1 MGLKSVSSEKYKS
14 RYIDCPNEPLYPF
27 GYGLSYTTFEYVNP
41 SVKVDNGI
49 YTVSIDVKN
58 VGKFAGKEVVQLYV
72 SAPNSFQMNKPEKEL
87 KAFTKTKELRPGETV
102 TATLKL
108 NTTDLASYDEASSS
122 WVVDAGNYKFLIGT
136 SSKDIK
142 AALDVDV
149 VSVVEKTNDILKP
162 QETVNTIKR

>member
-1 MGLKSVSSEKYKS
+1 
-14 RYIDCPNEPLYPF
+14 
-27 GYGLSYTTFEYVNP
+27 
-41 SVKVDNGI
+41 
-49 YTVSIDVKN
+49 
-58 VGKFAGKEVVQLYV
+58 
-72 SAPNSFQMNKPEKEL
+72 
-87 KAFTKTKELRPGETV
+87 LRPGETV

-142 AALDVDV
+142 AVLDVDV

>member
-1 MGLKSVSSEKYKS
+1 MCI
-14 RYIDCPNEPLYPF
+14 RD
-27 GYGLSYTTFEYVNP
+27 
-41 SVKVDNGI
+41 
-49 YTVSIDVKN
+49 
-58 VGKFAGKEVVQLYV
+58 
-72 SAPNSFQMNKPEKEL
+72 
-87 KAFTKTKELRPGETV
+87 RGETV

-142 AALDVDV
+142 AVLDVDV

>member
-1 MGLKSVSSEKYKS
+1 
-14 RYIDCPNEPLYPF
+14 
-27 GYGLSYTTFEYVNP
+27 
-41 SVKVDNGI
+41 
-49 YTVSIDVKN
+49 
-58 VGKFAGKEVVQLYV
+58 
-72 SAPNSFQMNKPEKEL
+72 MNKPEKEL

-136 SSKDIK
+136 SSKDILGRGSKDIK

>member
-1 MGLKSVSSEKYKS
+1 M
-14 RYIDCPNEPLYPF
+14 
-27 GYGLSYTTFEYVNP
+27 
-41 SVKVDNGI
+41 
-49 YTVSIDVKN
+49 
-58 VGKFAGKEVVQLYV
+58 
-72 SAPNSFQMNKPEKEL
+72 
-87 KAFTKTKELRPGETV
+87 RPGETV

>member
-1 MGLKSVSSEKYKS
+1 MEIPYRS
-14 RYIDCPNEPLYPF
+14 
-27 GYGLSYTTFEYVNP
+27 THP

-49 YTVSIDVKN
+49 YSVSIDVKN

-72 SAPNSFQMNKPEKEL
+72 SAPNRFQMNKPEKEL

-142 AALDVDV
+142 AGLPSAASAWRTDFHQTAHVGRGAHSLC
-149 VSVVEKTNDILKP
+149 
-162 QETVNTIKR
+162 

>member
-1 MGLKSVSSEKYKS
+1 
-14 RYIDCPNEPLYPF
+14 
-27 GYGLSYTTFEYVNP
+27 
-41 SVKVDNGI
+41 
-49 YTVSIDVKN
+49 
-58 VGKFAGKEVVQLYV
+58 
-72 SAPNSFQMNKPEKEL
+72 MNKPEKEL

-142 AALDVDV
+142 AVLDV

>member
-1 MGLKSVSSEKYKS
+1 MPHK
-14 RYIDCPNEPLYPF
+14 
-27 GYGLSYTTFEYVNP
+27 
-41 SVKVDNGI
+41 
-49 YTVSIDVKN
+49 
-58 VGKFAGKEVVQLYV
+58 
-72 SAPNSFQMNKPEKEL
+72 
-87 KAFTKTKELRPGETV
+87 LRPGETV

-142 AALDVDV
+142 AVLDVDV

>member
-1 MGLKSVSSEKYKS
+1 MSVIAISIVSESKCL
-14 RYIDCPNEPLYPF
+14 I
-27 GYGLSYTTFEYVNP
+27 LSAMVFRIQTFEYVNP

-49 YTVSIDVKN
+49 YSVSIDVKN

-72 SAPNSFQMNKPEKEL
+72 SAPNRFQMNKPEKEL

-142 AALDVDV
+142 AVLDVDV

>member
-1 MGLKSVSSEKYKS
+1 M
-14 RYIDCPNEPLYPF
+14 
-27 GYGLSYTTFEYVNP
+27 
-41 SVKVDNGI
+41 
-49 YTVSIDVKN
+49 
-58 VGKFAGKEVVQLYV
+58 
-72 SAPNSFQMNKPEKEL
+72 
-87 KAFTKTKELRPGETV
+87 RPGETV

-162 QETVNTIKR
+162 QETVNTIKH

>member
-1 MGLKSVSSEKYKS
+1 M
-14 RYIDCPNEPLYPF
+14 
-27 GYGLSYTTFEYVNP
+27 
-41 SVKVDNGI
+41 
-49 YTVSIDVKN
+49 
-58 VGKFAGKEVVQLYV
+58 
-72 SAPNSFQMNKPEKEL
+72 
-87 KAFTKTKELRPGETV
+87 RPGETV

-142 AALDVDV
+142 AVLDVDV

>member
-1 MGLKSVSSEKYKS
+1 
-14 RYIDCPNEPLYPF
+14 
-27 GYGLSYTTFEYVNP
+27 
-41 SVKVDNGI
+41 
-49 YTVSIDVKN
+49 
-58 VGKFAGKEVVQLYV
+58 
-72 SAPNSFQMNKPEKEL
+72 
-87 KAFTKTKELRPGETV
+87 
-102 TATLKL
+102 LKL

-142 AALDVDV
+142 AVLDVDV

>member
-1 MGLKSVSSEKYKS
+1 M
-14 RYIDCPNEPLYPF
+14 
-27 GYGLSYTTFEYVNP
+27 
-41 SVKVDNGI
+41 
-49 YTVSIDVKN
+49 
-58 VGKFAGKEVVQLYV
+58 
-72 SAPNSFQMNKPEKEL
+72 
-87 KAFTKTKELRPGETV
+87 
-102 TATLKL
+102 KL

>member
-1 MGLKSVSSEKYKS
+1 M
-14 RYIDCPNEPLYPF
+14 
-27 GYGLSYTTFEYVNP
+27 
-41 SVKVDNGI
+41 
-49 YTVSIDVKN
+49 
-58 VGKFAGKEVVQLYV
+58 
-72 SAPNSFQMNKPEKEL
+72 
-87 KAFTKTKELRPGETV
+87 RPGETV

-142 AALDVDV
+142 AVLDVDV
-149 VSVVEKTNDILKP
+149 VSVVEKTNHILKP

>member
-1 MGLKSVSSEKYKS
+1 M
-14 RYIDCPNEPLYPF
+14 
-27 GYGLSYTTFEYVNP
+27 
-41 SVKVDNGI
+41 
-49 YTVSIDVKN
+49 
-58 VGKFAGKEVVQLYV
+58 
-72 SAPNSFQMNKPEKEL
+72 
-87 KAFTKTKELRPGETV
+87 
-102 TATLKL
+102 